1 MSINNLYEHL
11 KFIFDFRRYLNI
23 IKLLNKLNIFYHI
36 MFIEFDNV
44 GKNIA
49 LFFAIFV
56 AFLACFVF
64 GSIILKRH
72 QLLTDISDVQV
83 K

>member
-1 MSINNLYEHL
+1 MLTILEM
-11 KFIFDFRRYLNI
+11 D
-23 IKLLNKLNIFYHI
+23 
-36 MFIEFDNV
+36 DT

-49 LFFAIFV
+49 LFFAILV

-64 GSIILKRH
+64 GSMIIKRH

>member
-1 MSINNLYEHL
+1 MLCLEIN
-11 KFIFDFRRYLNI
+11 D
-23 IKLLNKLNIFYHI
+23 
-36 MFIEFDNV
+36 M
-44 GKNIA
+44 GKNVA

-64 GSIILKRH
+64 GSILLKRH
-72 QLLTDISDVQV
+72 QLLTDIENVQV